1 MKLAIMQ
8 PYFMPYIGYWQLI
21 KAVDIYVVYD
31 DVNYINRGWINRNRI
46 LINDKEYL
54 FTVALKNASQN
65 KLINEIEI
73 LDDFSK
79 IKKQIDFAYKKAPY
93 YSNSIDLLNRIFNYS
108 NKNLAEFIFNSI
120 KEVCA
125 YIGVKSKLIKSSN
138 LNKNN
143 SLHAEEKILDICRV
157 LNATEYYNAIGGQS
171 LYDKTEFQNNGV
183 DLKFLKPELTP
194 YKQFKNDFVAGL
206 SMIDVLMFNSVD
218 EINMMLDKYKLI

>member
-31 DVNYINRGWINRNRI
+31 DVNYINRGWINRNKI
-46 LINDKEYL
+46 LINDKEHL
-54 FTVALKNASQN
+54 FTVTLKNASQN

-79 IKKQIDFAYKKAPY
+79 IKKQIEFAYKKALY
-93 YSNSIDLLNRIFNYS
+93 YDNSINLLNRIFNYS

-125 YIGVKSKLIKSSN
+125 YLGVKSKLIKSSN

-218 EINMMLDKYKLI
+218 EINMMLDKYELI

>member
-143 SLHAEEKILDICRV
+143 SLHAGEKILDICRV

-171 LYDKTEFQNNGV
+171 LYDKTDFQNNRV
-183 DLKFLKPELTP
+183 NLKFLKPELTP

-218 EINMMLDKYKLI
+218 EINMMLDKYELI